1 MIDLQTRIREWLFHN
16 RRRLATGGVG
26 LLAFALAWHV
36 VFGAN
41 GMVAYQ
47 HKRAEYQKLGKQ
59 LDDLQSENQRL
70 TESVKQLKSDP
81 KAIEKEAREQ
91 LRYARPGEVVYVL
104 PDPPA
109 AKTPAASAQK

>member
-1 MIDLQTRIREWLFHN
+1 MDLLTPARAWLFQN

-26 LLAFALAWHV
+26 LLAGILAWHV

-41 GMVAYQ
+41 GMVIYER
-47 HKRAEYQKLGKQ
+47 KRAEYQKLEKQ
-59 LDDLQSENQRL
+59 MQDLQLENQRL
-70 TESVKQLKSDP
+70 TQSVKQLKSDP

-109 AKTPAASAQK
+109 GKSANVSAQK